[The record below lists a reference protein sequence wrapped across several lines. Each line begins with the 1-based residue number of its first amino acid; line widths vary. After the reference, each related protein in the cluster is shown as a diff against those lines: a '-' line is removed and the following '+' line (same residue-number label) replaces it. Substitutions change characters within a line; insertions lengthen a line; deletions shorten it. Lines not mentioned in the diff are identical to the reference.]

1 MKNFIIR
8 LRLLL
13 IIQIFIYK
21 IDALKLNETEFVDP
35 MGYPFTSLDYLSV
48 ADAFLGG
55 FGAYNYVPMSRDC
68 IGNLFDSIET
78 LNYTMQA
85 WNVTKLN
92 TTVIKEVEGIF
103 SNSTDEEAGN
113 KTNATYTIFDE
124 EPPIIIYNLT

>member
-1 MKNFIIR
+1 MKSFVIR
-8 LRLLL
+8 LRLVLL
-13 IIQIFIYK
+13 IHILIYK
-21 IDALKLNETEFVDP
+21 IEALKLNETEFVDP

-85 WNVTKLN
+85 WNVTKL
-92 TTVIKEVEGIF
+92 
-103 SNSTDEEAGN
+103 TDEEFKSTMGGLFG
-113 KTNATYTIFDE
+113 TE
-124 EPPIIIYNLT
+124 EVKELIPIEM